1 MGETGALSSKRVLVV
16 DDDNHVREHVSEL
29 LRSMGYEVLTASSA
43 SDALELMDKTQEPDL
58 LLTDIMMPGGMNGR
72 NLADEAC
79 SRYPRLPVIFMSG
92 YADSSLLSDGMV
104 RQNENFLAKPFRRR
118 QLSDLVEH
126 ALSRTCGG

>member
-1 MGETGALSSKRVLVV
+1 MSGKRVLVV

-43 SDALELMDKTQEPDL
+43 SDALELMDRTREPDL

-79 SRYPRLPVIFMSG
+79 ARFPSLPVIFMSG

-118 QLSDLVEH
+118 QLSELVEH